1 MVGIRTSGCGCILLA
16 GYPRAVAPKSSR
28 LVVDSLREHQ
38 ERLTAA
44 LSAAGAGT
52 FRWDAASDSVDWDAN
67 LDTLLGL
74 PPEARGG
81 SLETFLSTVH
91 PAYRKM
97 VTDGYRGCANT
108 GAGLELEFRVLW
120 PDGSEHWIEA
130 KGKRFAVANG
140 SSPRPYVAGTCSEL
154 TSRRGAEAA
163 QRDETRLLEVLNQTA
178 HLLGSTLDLRTLV
191 QRITDVTTQLSG
203 ARVGAFF
210 YNATDQG
217 DAYQLYALSGAP
229 REAFDRLNQRRAALF
244 GPLFRG
250 ELPVRCDDV
259 ITDPRFGTMPMEDGG
274 SDGSLTMRSC
284 LAVPVVSR
292 SGAVHGALLLGHP
305 DVGVFTEPSERLAVG
320 IAAQAGT
327 AIDNARIFESAQ
339 RTAEDRKALLESE
352 RAARNTAERT
362 SDIKDEFLATLS
374 HELRTP
380 LNAILGWSKIL
391 RNNSKNAEDM
401 TRGLEAI
408 ERNARAQTQL
418 IDDLLDMSRITSGKL
433 RLDLQPIRP
442 ADVITQAVDTVKTA
456 ADAKE
461 IRLERV
467 LDPSIEPMSGDPVRL
482 QQVVWNLLSNA
493 IKFTPQ
499 GGRVRVTLEP
509 VDSHVE
515 ISVEDT
521 GCGIRPEFLP
531 HLFERFRQADSTT
544 TRQHGGL
551 GLGLSI
557 VKTLVELHGGSV
569 RARSE
574 GVGQGTTITVQLPSG
589 AQAGERAERRHTLS
603 TQPLAAS
610 VTATELAG
618 LTVLVV
624 DDQADAREL
633 IKRVLEDCAAKVV
646 TAANADEA
654 LRLVEGRRP
663 HVLVS
668 DIGMPDVD
676 GFELLRRVRALGP
689 DRGGR
694 LPAVALT
701 AFARTEDRTRVLR
714 AGFLVHVA
722 KPVDPSELVATVA
735 SVSGRASGYV

>member
-1 MVGIRTSGCGCILLA
+1 MVGIRTGSCACILLS
-16 GYPRAVAPKSSR
+16 GYFRTVAPKSSR
-28 LVVDSLREHQ
+28 LLVDSLREQQ

-52 FRWDAASDSVDWDAN
+52 FRWNIESDAVDWDAN
-67 LDTLLGL
+67 LDTLLGHTSQAKGA
-74 PPEARGG
+74 P
-81 SLETFLSTVH
+81 LETFLSAVH
-91 PAYRKM
+91 PAYRQT
-97 VTDGYRGCANT
+97 VIDAYRGCART
-108 GAGLELEFRVLW
+108 GAALELEFRVLW
-120 PDGSEHWIEA
+120 PDGSEHWLQA
-130 KGKRFAVANG
+130 RGKRFATTNG
-140 SSPRPYVAGTCSEL
+140 SSHSYVAGVCAEL
-154 TSRRGAEAA
+154 TSRRGTEAA

-178 HLLGSTLDLRTLV
+178 QLLGSTLDLRTLV
-191 QRITDVTTQLSG
+191 QRVTDVTAQLTG
-203 ARVGAFF
+203 ASVGAFF

-229 REAFDRLNQRRAALF
+229 RATFERLSQRRAALF

-259 ITDPRFGTMPMEDGG
+259 FTDPRFGTMSVED
-274 SDGSLTMRSC
+274 DGALTMRSC
-284 LAVPVVSR
+284 LALPVVSR

-305 DVGVFTEPSERLAVG
+305 DVGVFTEASERLATGV
-320 IAAQAGT
+320 AAQAAT
-327 AIDNARIFESAQ
+327 AIDNARTYESSQ
-339 RTAEDRKALLESE
+339 RAAEDRKVLLESE

-391 RNNSKNAEDM
+391 RNNSKNADDL
-401 TRGLEAI
+401 TKGLEAI

-442 ADVITQAVDTVKTA
+442 ADVVTQAVDTVKTA

-467 LDPSIEPMSGDPVRL
+467 LDPSIEPISGDPVRL

-493 IKFTPQ
+493 IKFTPK
-499 GGRVRVTLEP
+499 GGRVRVTLEN
-509 VDSHVE
+509 VNSHVE
-515 ISVEDT
+515 ISVDDS
-521 GCGIRPEFLP
+521 GCGVSPEFLP
-531 HLFERFRQADSTT
+531 HLFERFRQADPTT

-569 RARSE
+569 RAKSD
-574 GVGQGTTITVQLPSG
+574 GVGMGTTITVQLPSG
-589 AQAGERAERRHTLS
+589 AQTRERADRRHTLS
-603 TQPLAAS
+603 AQPLAAS

-735 SVSGRASGYV
+735 SVSGRASGFV